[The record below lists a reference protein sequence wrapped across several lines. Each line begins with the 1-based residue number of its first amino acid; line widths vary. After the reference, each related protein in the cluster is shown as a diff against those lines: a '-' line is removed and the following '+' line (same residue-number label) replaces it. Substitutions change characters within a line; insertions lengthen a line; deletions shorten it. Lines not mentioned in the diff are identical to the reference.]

1 MSLIAEANSR
11 QPKRSIV
18 AQLMK
23 MSFEM
28 RRNSI
33 IEEPKPLKQLLQSY
47 PFLKD
52 CNEVRKLVLLC
63 TYVPQKIKICC
74 IIFIATHMHFLI
86 VVQMIAELSRITNKK
101 DLQAGYVC
109 TWSEQWLPKI
119 VKTIK
124 ESTTALNISRMKSIL
139 DIEKDLEDKNGI
151 PLVLAMYIY
160 MFTVYYKHTQLL
172 I

>member
-1 MSLIAEANSR
+1 
-11 QPKRSIV
+11 
-18 AQLMK
+18 
-23 MSFEM
+23 
-28 RRNSI
+28 
-33 IEEPKPLKQLLQSY
+33 
-47 PFLKD
+47 
-52 CNEVRKLVLLC
+52 
-63 TYVPQKIKICC
+63 
-74 IIFIATHMHFLI
+74 
-86 VVQMIAELSRITNKK
+86 MIAELSRITNKK

-151 PLVLAMYIY
+151 PPVLAMYIY